1 MKVTREQLQLYAV
14 TDRSWLEGR
23 TLEEVV
29 EEAIQGGV
37 TMVQLREKQASE
49 EELLE
54 EALRLKSICAK
65 YQVPLLVDD
74 NVEVC
79 KRADLDGVH
88 VGQDD
93 MAVTRAREILG
104 EGKIIGATAHNL
116 EEAIKAQEMG
126 ADYLGSGAAFGTK
139 TKKDARPIDREEYK
153 KITSAVQI
161 PVCAIGGIN
170 EENAQ
175 QLQGYGLSGI
185 AVIAGIFGA
194 KDIKKASESLRTI
207 AKEL

>member
-14 TDRSWLEGR
+14 TDRSWLEGI
-23 TLEEVV
+23 TIEEVV
-29 EEAIQGGV
+29 DEAIQGGV
-37 TMVQLREKQASE
+37 TLVQLRELQASE